1 MNSKNKYL
9 DEYRGIMKRLL
20 SSYNDQLSNND
31 IDTII
36 EYSIKKRFTDFDA
49 YIRNNYIKKNVN
61 LSGGEI
67 LEFLTKK
74 DTIITSYGVLFKRH
88 ENSQNP
94 MISVIQNFAKL
105 RKMHK
110 KEMFKYPKGSELFE
124 RYNLLQL
131 LDKIDMNGIYGLIGL
146 AISFLFDL
154 NVAPS
159 VTSTGRSLISSAIM
173 CFEMFLGNNVKFG
186 SLDDILVFIDNIRR
200 EYKDWKFD
208 DNIILGNS
216 GFVDVYE
223 TFNKLILNAG
233 YKYIPSTQD
242 MDIVLKIL
250 QGCTQ
255 HELNRIYYKNN
266 LYGIMDTFYA
276 RNLMIKIF
284 ENMDFPYMDP
294 AYPPVGIRPYLD
306 ELKDILLE
314 YVFYCYQIHD
324 RMDRNKNMIKKI
336 SLISDT
342 DSSFVSLDAW
352 YNYNIDYLKHF
363 DFKIL
368 HQNVD
373 IAKLVEKLEK
383 NDEEIPEYLKDIRSR
398 QFAVKFY
405 DRDEFGDVINT
416 SVMDCIRFEDP
427 EYDYDFFNQ
436 DKIEMKKLINPIE
449 TIPQENMKFSLV
461 NIMCYILTDVIN
473 RYMIDFTKHS
483 GSYRDDNSCAIVMKN
498 EFFMT
503 RVLLENVKK
512 HYASLQQLQEGNY
525 LGGVP
530 DVKGIDCLVKSV
542 IPKTTRDQLNKILLK
557 DILISENID
566 RVSIMK
572 KMALLEKEIYTNIM
586 NGSKNYYKPA
596 TIKSLDSYDNPL
608 RVAGV
613 KGLLIWNYVKDES
626 LSSIDVK
633 ERNSV
638 HIVKILVNA
647 TTVEKLR
654 SEFPYQYDKFRALLG
669 LIESDDEEVR
679 MLKSKEFQSIALPLD
694 VQVPRWIELIVDY
707 RSIIVDNLSGFPL
720 NAVGISQMDSKR
732 VPYTNIIKM

>member
-1 MNSKNKYL
+1 MNNKYL
-9 DEYRGIMKRLL
+9 DKYKDVMMRLL
-20 SSYNDQLSNND
+20 LSYDSNMTEADAKNIVD
-31 IDTII
+31 
-36 EYSIKKRFTDFDA
+36 YSVKKRFTDFEA
-49 YIRNNYIKKNVN
+49 YLRNNYIKKNID
-61 LSGGEI
+61 LSGAEI
-67 LEFLTKK
+67 LEYITKK
-74 DTIITSYGVLFKRH
+74 ETILTSYGVMFKTH
-88 ENSQNP
+88 ANSQNP

-110 KEMFKYPKGSELFE
+110 KEMFKYPKGSEQFE
-124 RYNLLQL
+124 RFNLLQQ

-146 AISFLFDL
+146 AVSFLFDL

-159 VTSTGRSLISSAIM
+159 VTSMGRSLISSAIM

-186 SLDDILVFIDNIRR
+186 SLDDVLVFIDNVRK
-200 EYKDWKFD
+200 EYKEWKFD
-208 DNIILGNS
+208 DEIVLGRS

-223 TFNKLILNAG
+223 VFNKLILNCG
-233 YKYIPSTQD
+233 YKYVPTTED

-250 QGCTQ
+250 QSCTQ
-255 HELNRIYYKNN
+255 TELNRLYYKNN
-266 LYGIMDTFYA
+266 LYGIMDTAYA
-276 RNLMIKIF
+276 RNLMVQIF

-306 ELKDILLE
+306 ELKSLLLE
-314 YVFYCYQIHD
+314 YVFYCYQIYD

-352 YNYNIDYLKHF
+352 YNYNIKYLEGY

-368 HQNVD
+368 HQSVD
-373 IAKLVEKLEK
+373 VAKLVEKCEK
-383 NDEEIPEYLKDIRSR
+383 SGEEIPEYLQDIQDSR
-398 QFAVKFY
+398 FPISFFE
-405 DRDEFGDVINT
+405 RDDWGDPIN
-416 SVMDCIRFEDP
+416 SGISDCITFEEP

-436 DKIEMKKLINPIE
+436 TKIEINKLINPIE

-473 RYMIDFTKHS
+473 LYMIDFTKES
-483 GSYRDDNSCAIVMKN
+483 GSYRNDVDCAIVMKN

-542 IPKTTRDQLNKILLK
+542 IPKTTRDRLNKILLK
-557 DILISENID
+557 DILLADNID
-566 RVSIMK
+566 RTNIIK
-572 KMALLEKEIYTNIM
+572 QMAILENDIYSNIM

-596 TIKSLDSYDNPL
+596 TIKSLDSYENPL
-608 RVAGV
+608 RVFGV
-613 KGLLIWNYVKDES
+613 KGLLLWNYVKDEH
-626 LSSIDVK
+626 LSAIDVK

-638 HIVKILVNA
+638 DIIKIVVNA
-647 TTVEKLR
+647 VTVEKLKD
-654 SEFPYQYDKFRALLG
+654 EFPYQYERFLELLG
-669 LIESDDEEVR
+669 IKECNNDEVKL
-679 MLKSKEFQSIALPLD
+679 LKSKEFQSIALPLD
-694 VQVPRWIELIVDY
+694 VPVPRWIELIVDY
-707 RSIIVDNLSGFPL
+707 RSIIVDNLGGFPL
-720 NAVGISQMDSKR
+720 NGVGISQLDSKK
-732 VPYTNIIKM
+732 VPYTNIIKL

>member
-1 MNSKNKYL
+1 MNNKYL
-9 DEYRGIMKRLL
+9 DKYKDVMKRLL
-20 SSYNDQLSNND
+20 LSYDSNMTEADAKNIVD
-31 IDTII
+31 
-36 EYSIKKRFTDFDA
+36 YSVKKRFTDFEA
-49 YIRNNYIKKNVN
+49 YLRNNYIKKNID
-61 LSGGEI
+61 LSGAEI
-67 LEFLTKK
+67 LEYITKK
-74 DTIITSYGVLFKRH
+74 ETILTSYGVLFKTH
-88 ENSQNP
+88 ANSQNP

-110 KEMFKYPKGSELFE
+110 KEMFKYPKGSEQFE
-124 RYNLLQL
+124 RFNLLQQ

-146 AISFLFDL
+146 AVSFLFDL

-159 VTSTGRSLISSAIM
+159 VTSMGRSLISSAIM

-186 SLDDILVFIDNIRR
+186 SLDDVLVFIDNIRK
-200 EYKDWKFD
+200 EYKKWKFD
-208 DNIILGNS
+208 DEIVLGRS

-223 TFNKLILNAG
+223 VFNKLILNCG
-233 YKYIPSTQD
+233 YKYVPTTED

-250 QGCTQ
+250 QSCTQ
-255 HELNRIYYKNN
+255 TELNRLYYKNN
-266 LYGIMDTFYA
+266 LYGIMDTAYA
-276 RNLMIKIF
+276 RNLMFQIF

-306 ELKDILLE
+306 ELKALLLE
-314 YVFYCYQIHD
+314 YVFYCYQIYD

-352 YNYNIDYLKHF
+352 YNYNIKYLEGH

-368 HQNVD
+368 HQNIDV
-373 IAKLVEKLEK
+373 AKLVEKCEK
-383 NDEEIPEYLKDIRSR
+383 SEEGVPEYLKDIQSTRFPIS
-398 QFAVKFY
+398 FFE
-405 DRDEFGDVINT
+405 RDEWGDPIN
-416 SVMDCIRFEDP
+416 SGISDCITFEEP

-436 DKIEMKKLINPIE
+436 EKIEINKLINPVE

-473 RYMIDFTKHS
+473 LYMIDFTKES
-483 GSYRDDNSCAIVMKN
+483 GSYRNDVDCAIVMKN

-542 IPKTTRDQLNKILLK
+542 IPKTTRDRLNKILLK
-557 DILISENID
+557 DILLADNID
-566 RVSIMK
+566 RTNIIK
-572 KMALLEKEIYTNIM
+572 QMAILENDIYTNIM

-596 TIKSLDSYDNPL
+596 TIKSLDSYENPL
-608 RVAGV
+608 RVFGV
-613 KGLLIWNYVKDES
+613 KGLLLWNYVKDEH
-626 LSSIDVK
+626 LSAIDVK

-638 HIVKILVNA
+638 DIIKIVVNA
-647 TTVEKLR
+647 VTVEKLKD
-654 SEFPYQYDKFRALLG
+654 EFPYQYKRFLELLG
-669 LIESDDEEVR
+669 IKECNNDEVKL
-679 MLKSKEFQSIALPLD
+679 LKSKEFQSIALPLD
-694 VQVPRWIELIVDY
+694 VPVPRWIELIVDY
-707 RSIIVDNLSGFPL
+707 RSIIVDNLGGFPL
-720 NAVGISQMDSKR
+720 NGVGISQLDSKK
-732 VPYTNIIKM
+732 VPYTNIIKL

>member
-1 MNSKNKYL
+1 MNNKYL
-9 DEYRGIMKRLL
+9 DKYKSVMKRLL
-20 SSYNDQLSNND
+20 LSYDSNMTEADAKNIVD
-31 IDTII
+31 
-36 EYSIKKRFTDFDA
+36 YSVKKRFTDFDA
-49 YIRNNYIKKNVN
+49 YLRNNYIKKNID
-61 LSGGEI
+61 LSGAEI
-67 LEFLTKK
+67 LEYITKK
-74 DTIITSYGVLFKRH
+74 ETILTSYGVLFKTH
-88 ENSQNP
+88 ANSQNP

-110 KEMFKYPKGSELFE
+110 KEMFKYPKGSEQFE
-124 RYNLLQL
+124 RYNLLQQ

-146 AISFLFDL
+146 AVSFLFDL

-159 VTSTGRSLISSAIM
+159 VTSMGRSLISSAIM

-186 SLDDILVFIDNIRR
+186 SLDDVLVFIDNVRK
-200 EYKDWKFD
+200 EYKEWKFD
-208 DNIILGNS
+208 DEVVLGKT

-223 TFNKLILNAG
+223 VFSKLILNCG
-233 YKYIPSTQD
+233 YKYVPTTED

-250 QGCTQ
+250 QSCTQ
-255 HELNRIYYKNN
+255 TELNRLYYKNN
-266 LYGIMDTFYA
+266 LYGIMDTWYA
-276 RNLMIKIF
+276 RNLMFKIF

-306 ELKDILLE
+306 ELKALLLE
-314 YVFYCYQIHD
+314 YVFYCYQIYD

-352 YNYNIDYLKHF
+352 YNYNIKYLEGH

-368 HQNVD
+368 HQSVD
-373 IAKLVEKLEK
+373 VAKLVEKCEK
-383 NDEEIPEYLKDIRSR
+383 SGEEIPEYLQNIQDSR
-398 QFAVKFY
+398 FPISFFE
-405 DRDEFGDVINT
+405 RDDWGDPIN
-416 SVMDCIRFEDP
+416 SSISDCITFEEP

-436 DKIEMKKLINPIE
+436 EKIEINKLINPIE

-473 RYMIDFTKHS
+473 RYMIDFTKES
-483 GSYRDDNSCAIVMKN
+483 GSYRADTECAIVMKN

-542 IPKTTRDQLNKILLK
+542 IPKTTRDRLNKILLK
-557 DILISENID
+557 DILLADNID
-566 RVSIMK
+566 RTNIIK
-572 KMALLEKEIYTNIM
+572 QMAILENDIYSNIM

-596 TIKSLDSYDNPL
+596 TIKSLDSYENPL
-608 RVAGV
+608 RVFGV
-613 KGLLIWNYVKDES
+613 KGLLLWNYVKDEH
-626 LSSIDVK
+626 LAAIDVK

-638 HIVKILVNA
+638 DIVKIAVNA
-647 TTVEKLR
+647 VTVEKLKN
-654 SEFPYQYDKFRALLG
+654 EFPYQYERFLELLG
-669 LIESDDEEVR
+669 IKECNNDEVKL
-679 MLKSKEFQSIALPLD
+679 LKSKEFQSIALPLD
-694 VQVPRWIELIVDY
+694 VPVPRWIELIVDY
-707 RSIIVDNLSGFPL
+707 RSIIVDNLGGFPL
-720 NAVGISQMDSKR
+720 NGVGISQLDSKK
-732 VPYTNIIKM
+732 VPYTNIIKL

>member
-1 MNSKNKYL
+1 
-9 DEYRGIMKRLL
+9 MKRLL
-20 SSYNDQLSNND
+20 LSYDSNMTEADAKNIVD
-31 IDTII
+31 
-36 EYSIKKRFTDFDA
+36 YSVKKRFTDFDA
-49 YIRNNYIKKNVN
+49 YLRNNYIKKNID
-61 LSGGEI
+61 LSGAEI
-67 LEFLTKK
+67 LEYITKK
-74 DTIITSYGVLFKRH
+74 ETILTSYGVLFKTH
-88 ENSQNP
+88 ANSQNP

-110 KEMFKYPKGSELFE
+110 KEMFKYPKGSEQFE
-124 RYNLLQL
+124 RYNLLQQ

-146 AISFLFDL
+146 AVSFLFDL

-159 VTSTGRSLISSAIM
+159 VTSMGRSLISSAIM

-186 SLDDILVFIDNIRR
+186 SLDDVLVFIDNVRK
-200 EYKDWKFD
+200 EYKEWKFD
-208 DNIILGNS
+208 DEVVLGKT

-223 TFNKLILNAG
+223 VFNKLILNCG
-233 YKYIPSTQD
+233 YKYVPTTED

-250 QGCTQ
+250 QSCTQ
-255 HELNRIYYKNN
+255 TELNRLYYKNN
-266 LYGIMDTFYA
+266 LYGIMDTWYA
-276 RNLMIKIF
+276 RNLMFKIF

-306 ELKDILLE
+306 ELKALLLE
-314 YVFYCYQIHD
+314 YVFYCYQIYD

-352 YNYNIDYLKHF
+352 YNYNIKYLEGH

-368 HQNVD
+368 HQSVD
-373 IAKLVEKLEK
+373 VAKLVEKCEK
-383 NDEEIPEYLKDIRSR
+383 SGEEIPEYLQNIQDSR
-398 QFAVKFY
+398 FPISFFE
-405 DRDEFGDVINT
+405 RDDWGDPIN
-416 SVMDCIRFEDP
+416 SGISDCITFEEP

-436 DKIEMKKLINPIE
+436 EKIEINKLINPIE

-473 RYMIDFTKHS
+473 RYMIDFTKES
-483 GSYRDDNSCAIVMKN
+483 GSYRADTECAIVMKN

-542 IPKTTRDQLNKILLK
+542 IPKTTRDRLNKILLK
-557 DILISENID
+557 DILLADNID
-566 RVSIMK
+566 RTNIIK
-572 KMALLEKEIYTNIM
+572 QMAILENDIYSNIM

-596 TIKSLDSYDNPL
+596 TIKSLDSYENPL
-608 RVAGV
+608 RVFGV
-613 KGLLIWNYVKDES
+613 KGLLLWNYVKDEH
-626 LSSIDVK
+626 LAAIDVK

-638 HIVKILVNA
+638 DIIKIAVNA
-647 TTVEKLR
+647 VTVEKLKD
-654 SEFPYQYDKFRALLG
+654 EFPYQYERFLELLG
-669 LIESDDEEVR
+669 IKECNNDEVKL
-679 MLKSKEFQSIALPLD
+679 LKSKEFQSIALPLD
-694 VQVPRWIELIVDY
+694 VPVPRWIELIVDY
-707 RSIIVDNLSGFPL
+707 RSIIVDNLGGFPL
-720 NAVGISQMDSKR
+720 NGVGISQLDSKK
-732 VPYTNIIKM
+732 VPYTNIIKL

>member
-1 MNSKNKYL
+1 MNKKNKYL
-9 DEYRGIMKRLL
+9 DEYKMIMKRLL
-20 SSYNDQLSNND
+20 SSYNENLSNND
-31 IDTII
+31 IESII
-36 EYSIKKRFTDFDA
+36 EYSINKRFTDFDA

-61 LSGGEI
+61 LTGGEI
-67 LEFLTKK
+67 LDFLTKR

-110 KEMFKYPKGSELFE
+110 KEMFKYPKGSEDFE
-124 RYNLLQL
+124 RFNLLQL

-146 AISFLFDL
+146 SISFLFDL

-186 SLDDILVFIDNIRR
+186 SLDDILVFIDNVRS
-200 EYKDWKFD
+200 EYHNWKFD
-208 DNIILGNS
+208 DNVILGHS

-233 YKYIPSTQD
+233 YKYIPTEQD

-255 HELNRIYYKNN
+255 TELNRIYYKNN
-266 LYGIMDTFYA
+266 LYGIMDTWYA
-276 RNLMIKIF
+276 RNLMINIF
-284 ENMDFPYMDP
+284 NNMDFPYMDP
-294 AYPPVGIRPYLD
+294 AYPPVNIRPYLD
-306 ELKDILLE
+306 ELKDLLLE

-352 YNYNIDYLKHF
+352 YNYNIEYLKQY

-368 HQNVD
+368 HQNVE

-383 NDEEIPEYLKDIRSR
+383 NNEDIPEYLKDIQHRK
-398 QFAVKFY
+398 FALKFY
-405 DRDEFGDVINT
+405 DVDEFGDIVNGHI
-416 SVMDCIRFEDP
+416 MDSIRFEDP

-436 DKIEMKKLINPIE
+436 EKIEIKKLINPIE
-449 TIPQENMKFSLV
+449 TLPQENMKFSLV

-473 RYMIDFTKHS
+473 KYMIDFTKHS

-542 IPKTTRDQLNKILLK
+542 IPKTTRDQLNNILLK
-557 DILISENID
+557 DILISDNID
-566 RVSIMK
+566 RVGIMK
-572 KMALLEKEIYTNIM
+572 KMAILEKEIYTNIM

-608 RVAGV
+608 RVFGV
-613 KGLLIWNYVKDES
+613 KGLLLWNYVKDES
-626 LSSIDVK
+626 LPAIDVK

-638 HIVKILVNA
+638 DIIKILVNA
-647 TTVEKLR
+647 TTVEKLKD
-654 SEFPYQYDKFRALLG
+654 EFPYQYNKFRILLG
-669 LIESDDEEVR
+669 MEESNDPDVE
-679 MLKSKEFQSIALPLD
+679 MLKSKVFQSIALPPN
-694 VQVPRWIELIVDY
+694 VSVPRWIELIVDY

-732 VPYTNIIKM
+732 VPYTNIVKI

>member
-1 MNSKNKYL
+1 
-9 DEYRGIMKRLL
+9 MKRLL
-20 SSYNDQLSNND
+20 LSYDSNMTEADAKNIVD
-31 IDTII
+31 
-36 EYSIKKRFTDFDA
+36 YSVKKRFTDFDA
-49 YIRNNYIKKNVN
+49 YLRNNYIKKNID
-61 LSGGEI
+61 LSGAEI
-67 LEFLTKK
+67 LEYITKK
-74 DTIITSYGVLFKRH
+74 ETILTSYGVLFKTH
-88 ENSQNP
+88 ANSQNP

-110 KEMFKYPKGSELFE
+110 KEMFKYPKGSEQFE
-124 RYNLLQL
+124 RYNLLQQ

-146 AISFLFDL
+146 AVSFLFDL

-159 VTSTGRSLISSAIM
+159 VTSMGRSLISSAIM

-186 SLDDILVFIDNIRR
+186 SLDDVLVFIDNVRK
-200 EYKDWKFD
+200 EYKEWKFD
-208 DNIILGNS
+208 DEVVLGKT

-223 TFNKLILNAG
+223 VFNKLILNCG
-233 YKYIPSTQD
+233 YKYVPTTED

-250 QGCTQ
+250 QSCTQ
-255 HELNRIYYKNN
+255 TELNRLYYKNN
-266 LYGIMDTFYA
+266 LYGIMDTWYA
-276 RNLMIKIF
+276 RNLMFKIF

-306 ELKDILLE
+306 ELKALLLE
-314 YVFYCYQIHD
+314 YVFYCYQIYD

-352 YNYNIDYLKHF
+352 YNYNIKYLEGH

-368 HQNVD
+368 HQSVD
-373 IAKLVEKLEK
+373 VAKLVEKCEK
-383 NDEEIPEYLKDIRSR
+383 SGEEIPEYLQNIQDSR
-398 QFAVKFY
+398 FPISFFE
-405 DRDEFGDVINT
+405 RDDWGDPIN
-416 SVMDCIRFEDP
+416 SGISDCITFEEP

-436 DKIEMKKLINPIE
+436 EKIEINKLINPIE

-473 RYMIDFTKHS
+473 RYMIDFTKES
-483 GSYRDDNSCAIVMKN
+483 GSYRADTECAIVMKN

-542 IPKTTRDQLNKILLK
+542 IPKTTRDRLNKILLK
-557 DILISENID
+557 DILLADNID
-566 RVSIMK
+566 RTNIIK
-572 KMALLEKEIYTNIM
+572 QMAILENDIYSNIM

-596 TIKSLDSYDNPL
+596 TIKSLDSYENPL
-608 RVAGV
+608 RVFGV
-613 KGLLIWNYVKDES
+613 KGLLLWNYVKDEH
-626 LSSIDVK
+626 LAAIDVK

-638 HIVKILVNA
+638 DIIKIAVNVV
-647 TTVEKLR
+647 TVEKLKD
-654 SEFPYQYDKFRALLG
+654 EFPYQYERFLELLG
-669 LIESDDEEVR
+669 IKECNNDEVKL
-679 MLKSKEFQSIALPLD
+679 LKSKEFQSIALPLD
-694 VQVPRWIELIVDY
+694 VPVPRWIELIVDY
-707 RSIIVDNLSGFPL
+707 RSIIVDNLGGFPL
-720 NAVGISQMDSKR
+720 NGVGISQLDSKK
-732 VPYTNIIKM
+732 VPYTNIIKL

>member
-1 MNSKNKYL
+1 MNNKYL
-9 DEYRGIMKRLL
+9 DKYKSVMKRLL
-20 SSYNDQLSNND
+20 LSYDGNMTEADAKNIVD
-31 IDTII
+31 
-36 EYSIKKRFTDFDA
+36 YSVKKRFTDFDA
-49 YIRNNYIKKNVN
+49 YLRNNYIKKNID
-61 LSGGEI
+61 LSGAEI
-67 LEFLTKK
+67 LEYITKK
-74 DTIITSYGVLFKRH
+74 ETILTSYGVLFKTH
-88 ENSQNP
+88 ANSQNP

-110 KEMFKYPKGSELFE
+110 KEMFKYPKGSEQFE
-124 RYNLLQL
+124 RYNLLQQ

-146 AISFLFDL
+146 AVSFLFDL

-159 VTSTGRSLISSAIM
+159 VTSMGRSLISSAIM

-186 SLDDILVFIDNIRR
+186 SLDDVLVFIDNIRK
-200 EYKDWKFD
+200 EYKEWKFD
-208 DNIILGNS
+208 DEVVLGKT

-223 TFNKLILNAG
+223 VFNKLILNCG
-233 YKYIPSTQD
+233 YKYVPTTED

-250 QGCTQ
+250 QSCTQ
-255 HELNRIYYKNN
+255 TELNRLYYKNN
-266 LYGIMDTFYA
+266 LYGIMDTWYA
-276 RNLMIKIF
+276 RNLMFKIF

-306 ELKDILLE
+306 ELKALLLE
-314 YVFYCYQIHD
+314 YVFYCYQIYD

-352 YNYNIDYLKHF
+352 YNYNIEYLAGY

-368 HQNVD
+368 HQSVD
-373 IAKLVEKLEK
+373 VAKLVEKCEK
-383 NDEEIPEYLKDIRSR
+383 SGEEIPEYLQNIQDSR
-398 QFAVKFY
+398 FPISFFE
-405 DRDEFGDVINT
+405 RDDWGDPIN
-416 SVMDCIRFEDP
+416 SGISDCITFEEP

-436 DKIEMKKLINPIE
+436 EKIEINKLINPIE

-473 RYMIDFTKHS
+473 RYMIDFTKES
-483 GSYRDDNSCAIVMKN
+483 GSYRADTECAIVMKN

-542 IPKTTRDQLNKILLK
+542 IPKTTRDRLNKILLK
-557 DILISENID
+557 DILLADNID
-566 RVSIMK
+566 RTNIIK
-572 KMALLEKEIYTNIM
+572 QMAILENDIYSNIM

-596 TIKSLDSYDNPL
+596 TIKSLDSYENPL
-608 RVAGV
+608 RVFGV
-613 KGLLIWNYVKDES
+613 KGLLLWNYVKDEH
-626 LSSIDVK
+626 LAAIDVK

-638 HIVKILVNA
+638 DIIKIAVNA
-647 TTVEKLR
+647 VTVEKLKD
-654 SEFPYQYDKFRALLG
+654 EFPYQYERFLELLG
-669 LIESDDEEVR
+669 IKECNNDEVKL
-679 MLKSKEFQSIALPLD
+679 LKSKEFQSIALPLD
-694 VQVPRWIELIVDY
+694 VPVPRWIELIVDY
-707 RSIIVDNLSGFPL
+707 RSIIVDNLGGFPL
-720 NAVGISQMDSKR
+720 NGVGISQLDSKK
-732 VPYTNIIKM
+732 VPYTNIIKL

>member
-1 MNSKNKYL
+1 MNNKYL
-9 DEYRGIMKRLL
+9 DKYKSVMKRLL
-20 SSYNDQLSNND
+20 LSYDSNMTEADAKNIVD
-31 IDTII
+31 
-36 EYSIKKRFTDFDA
+36 YSVKKRFTDFDA
-49 YIRNNYIKKNVN
+49 YLRNNYIKKNID
-61 LSGGEI
+61 LSGAEI
-67 LEFLTKK
+67 LEYITKK
-74 DTIITSYGVLFKRH
+74 ETILTSYGVLFKTH
-88 ENSQNP
+88 ANSQNP

-110 KEMFKYPKGSELFE
+110 KEMFKYPKGSEQFE
-124 RYNLLQL
+124 RYNLLQQ

-146 AISFLFDL
+146 AVSFLFDL

-159 VTSTGRSLISSAIM
+159 VTSMGRSLISSAIM

-186 SLDDILVFIDNIRR
+186 SLDDVLVFIDNVRK
-200 EYKDWKFD
+200 EYKEWKFD
-208 DNIILGNS
+208 DEVVLGET

-223 TFNKLILNAG
+223 VFNKLILNCG
-233 YKYIPSTQD
+233 YKYVPTTED

-250 QGCTQ
+250 QSCTQ
-255 HELNRIYYKNN
+255 TELNRLYYKNN
-266 LYGIMDTFYA
+266 LYGIMDTWYA
-276 RNLMIKIF
+276 RNLMFKIF

-306 ELKDILLE
+306 ELKALLLE
-314 YVFYCYQIHD
+314 YVFYCYQIYD

-352 YNYNIDYLKHF
+352 YNYNIKYLEGH

-368 HQNVD
+368 HQSVD
-373 IAKLVEKLEK
+373 VAKLVEKCEK
-383 NDEEIPEYLKDIRSR
+383 SGEEIPEYLQNIQDSR
-398 QFAVKFY
+398 FPISFFE
-405 DRDEFGDVINT
+405 RDDWGDPIN
-416 SVMDCIRFEDP
+416 SGISDCITFEEP

-436 DKIEMKKLINPIE
+436 EKIEINKLINPIE

-473 RYMIDFTKHS
+473 RYMIDFTKES
-483 GSYRDDNSCAIVMKN
+483 GSYRADTECAIVMKN

-542 IPKTTRDQLNKILLK
+542 IPKTTRDRLNKILLK
-557 DILISENID
+557 DILLADNID
-566 RVSIMK
+566 RTNIIK
-572 KMALLEKEIYTNIM
+572 QMAILENDIYSNIM

-596 TIKSLDSYDNPL
+596 TIKSLDSYENPL
-608 RVAGV
+608 RVFGV
-613 KGLLIWNYVKDES
+613 KGLLLWNYVKDEH
-626 LSSIDVK
+626 LAAIDVK

-638 HIVKILVNA
+638 DIIKIAVNA
-647 TTVEKLR
+647 VTVEKLKD
-654 SEFPYQYDKFRALLG
+654 EFPYQYERFLELLG
-669 LIESDDEEVR
+669 IKECNNDEVKL
-679 MLKSKEFQSIALPLD
+679 LKSKEFQSIALPLD
-694 VQVPRWIELIVDY
+694 VPVPRWIELIVDY
-707 RSIIVDNLSGFPL
+707 RSIIVDNLGGFPL
-720 NAVGISQMDSKR
+720 NGVGISQLDSKK
-732 VPYTNIIKM
+732 VPYTNIIKL

>member
-1 MNSKNKYL
+1 
-9 DEYRGIMKRLL
+9 MKRLL
-20 SSYNDQLSNND
+20 LSYDSNMTEADAKNIVD
-31 IDTII
+31 
-36 EYSIKKRFTDFDA
+36 YSVKKRFTDFEA
-49 YIRNNYIKKNVN
+49 YLRNNYIKKNID
-61 LSGGEI
+61 LSGAEI
-67 LEFLTKK
+67 LEYITKK
-74 DTIITSYGVLFKRH
+74 ETILTSYGVMFKTH
-88 ENSQNP
+88 ANSQNP

-110 KEMFKYPKGSELFE
+110 KEMFKYPKGSEQFE
-124 RYNLLQL
+124 RFNLLQQ

-146 AISFLFDL
+146 AVSFLFDL

-159 VTSTGRSLISSAIM
+159 VTSMGRSLISSAIM

-186 SLDDILVFIDNIRR
+186 SLDDVLVFIDNVRK
-200 EYKDWKFD
+200 EYKEWKFD
-208 DNIILGNS
+208 DEVVLGKT

-223 TFNKLILNAG
+223 VFNKLILNCG
-233 YKYIPSTQD
+233 YKYVPTTED

-250 QGCTQ
+250 QSCTQ
-255 HELNRIYYKNN
+255 TELNRLYYKNN
-266 LYGIMDTFYA
+266 LYGIMDTWYA
-276 RNLMIKIF
+276 RNLMFKIF

-306 ELKDILLE
+306 ELKALLLE
-314 YVFYCYQIHD
+314 YVFYCYQIYD

-352 YNYNIDYLKHF
+352 YNYNIKYLEGH

-368 HQNVD
+368 HQSVD
-373 IAKLVEKLEK
+373 VAKLVEKCEK
-383 NDEEIPEYLKDIRSR
+383 SGEEIPEYLQNIQDSR
-398 QFAVKFY
+398 FPISFFE
-405 DRDEFGDVINT
+405 RDDWGDPIN
-416 SVMDCIRFEDP
+416 SCISDCITFEEP

-436 DKIEMKKLINPIE
+436 EKIEINKLINPIE

-473 RYMIDFTKHS
+473 RYMIDFTKES
-483 GSYRDDNSCAIVMKN
+483 GSYRADTECAIVMKN

-542 IPKTTRDQLNKILLK
+542 IPKTTRDRLNKILLK
-557 DILISENID
+557 DILLADNID
-566 RVSIMK
+566 RTNIIK
-572 KMALLEKEIYTNIM
+572 QMAILENDIYSNIM

-596 TIKSLDSYDNPL
+596 TIKSLDSYENPL
-608 RVAGV
+608 RVFGV
-613 KGLLIWNYVKDES
+613 KGLLLWNYVKDEH
-626 LSSIDVK
+626 LAAIDVK

-638 HIVKILVNA
+638 DIVKIAVNA
-647 TTVEKLR
+647 VTVEKLKD
-654 SEFPYQYDKFRALLG
+654 EFPYQYERFLELLG
-669 LIESDDEEVR
+669 IKECNNDEVKL
-679 MLKSKEFQSIALPLD
+679 LKSKEFQSIALPLD
-694 VQVPRWIELIVDY
+694 VPVPRWIELIVDY
-707 RSIIVDNLSGFPL
+707 RSIIVDNLGGFPL
-720 NAVGISQMDSKR
+720 NGVGISQLDSKK
-732 VPYTNIIKM
+732 VPYTNIIKL

>member
-1 MNSKNKYL
+1 
-9 DEYRGIMKRLL
+9 MKRLL
-20 SSYNDQLSNND
+20 LSYDSNMTEADAKNIVD
-31 IDTII
+31 
-36 EYSIKKRFTDFDA
+36 YSVKKRFTDFDA
-49 YIRNNYIKKNVN
+49 YLRNNYIKKNID
-61 LSGGEI
+61 LSGAEI
-67 LEFLTKK
+67 LEYITKK
-74 DTIITSYGVLFKRH
+74 ETILTSYGVLFKTH
-88 ENSQNP
+88 ANSQNP

-110 KEMFKYPKGSELFE
+110 KEMFKYPKGSEQFE
-124 RYNLLQL
+124 RYNLLQQ

-146 AISFLFDL
+146 AVSFLFDL

-159 VTSTGRSLISSAIM
+159 VTSMGRSLISSAIM

-186 SLDDILVFIDNIRR
+186 SLDDVLVFIDNVRK
-200 EYKDWKFD
+200 EYKEWKFD
-208 DNIILGNS
+208 DEVVLGKT

-223 TFNKLILNAG
+223 VFNKLILNCG
-233 YKYIPSTQD
+233 YKYVPTTED

-250 QGCTQ
+250 QSCTQ
-255 HELNRIYYKNN
+255 TELNRLYYKNN
-266 LYGIMDTFYA
+266 LYGIMDTWYA
-276 RNLMIKIF
+276 RNLMFKIF

-306 ELKDILLE
+306 ELKALLLE
-314 YVFYCYQIHD
+314 YVFYCYQIYD

-352 YNYNIDYLKHF
+352 YNYNIKYLEGH

-368 HQNVD
+368 HQSVD
-373 IAKLVEKLEK
+373 VAKLVEKCEK
-383 NDEEIPEYLKDIRSR
+383 SGEEIPEYLQNIQDSR
-398 QFAVKFY
+398 FPISFFE
-405 DRDEFGDVINT
+405 RDDWGDPIN
-416 SVMDCIRFEDP
+416 SSISDCITFEEP

-436 DKIEMKKLINPIE
+436 EKIEINKLINPIE

-473 RYMIDFTKHS
+473 RYMIDFTKES
-483 GSYRDDNSCAIVMKN
+483 GSYRADTECAIVMKN

-542 IPKTTRDQLNKILLK
+542 IPKTTRDRLNKILLK
-557 DILISENID
+557 DILLADNID
-566 RVSIMK
+566 RTNIIK
-572 KMALLEKEIYTNIM
+572 QMAILENDIYSNIM

-596 TIKSLDSYDNPL
+596 TIKSLDSYENPL
-608 RVAGV
+608 RVFGV
-613 KGLLIWNYVKDES
+613 KGLLLWNYVKDEH
-626 LSSIDVK
+626 LAAIDVK

-638 HIVKILVNA
+638 DIIKIAVNA
-647 TTVEKLR
+647 VTVEKLKD
-654 SEFPYQYDKFRALLG
+654 EFPYQYERFLELLG
-669 LIESDDEEVR
+669 IKECNNDEVKL
-679 MLKSKEFQSIALPLD
+679 LKSKEFQSIALPLD
-694 VQVPRWIELIVDY
+694 VPVPRWIELIVDY
-707 RSIIVDNLSGFPL
+707 RSIIVDNLGGFPL
-720 NAVGISQMDSKR
+720 NGVGISQLDSKK
-732 VPYTNIIKM
+732 VPYTNIIKL

>member
-1 MNSKNKYL
+1 
-9 DEYRGIMKRLL
+9 MKRLL
-20 SSYNDQLSNND
+20 LSYDSNMTEADAKNIVD
-31 IDTII
+31 
-36 EYSIKKRFTDFDA
+36 YSVKKRFTDFDA
-49 YIRNNYIKKNVN
+49 YLRNNYIKKNID
-61 LSGGEI
+61 LSGAEI
-67 LEFLTKK
+67 LEYITKK
-74 DTIITSYGVLFKRH
+74 ETILTSYGVLFKTH
-88 ENSQNP
+88 ANSQNP

-110 KEMFKYPKGSELFE
+110 KEMFKYPKGSEQFE
-124 RYNLLQL
+124 RYNLLQQ

-146 AISFLFDL
+146 AVSFLFDL

-159 VTSTGRSLISSAIM
+159 VTSMGRSLISSAIM

-186 SLDDILVFIDNIRR
+186 SLDDVLVFIDNVRK
-200 EYKDWKFD
+200 EYKEWKFD
-208 DNIILGNS
+208 DEVVLGKN

-223 TFNKLILNAG
+223 VFNKIILNCG
-233 YKYIPSTQD
+233 YKYVPTTED

-250 QGCTQ
+250 QSCTQ
-255 HELNRIYYKNN
+255 TELNRLYYKNN
-266 LYGIMDTFYA
+266 LYGIMDTWYA
-276 RNLMIKIF
+276 RNLMFKIF

-306 ELKDILLE
+306 ELKALLLE
-314 YVFYCYQIHD
+314 YVFYCYQIYD

-352 YNYNIDYLKHF
+352 YNYNIKYLEGH

-368 HQNVD
+368 HQSVD
-373 IAKLVEKLEK
+373 VAKLVEKCEK
-383 NDEEIPEYLKDIRSR
+383 SGEEIPEYLQNIQDSR
-398 QFAVKFY
+398 FPISFFE
-405 DRDEFGDVINT
+405 RDDWGDPIN
-416 SVMDCIRFEDP
+416 SGISDCITFEEP

-436 DKIEMKKLINPIE
+436 EKIEINKLINPIE

-473 RYMIDFTKHS
+473 RYMIDFTKES
-483 GSYRDDNSCAIVMKN
+483 GSYRADTECAIVMKN

-542 IPKTTRDQLNKILLK
+542 IPKTTRDRLNKILLK
-557 DILISENID
+557 DILLADNID
-566 RVSIMK
+566 RTNIIK
-572 KMALLEKEIYTNIM
+572 QMAILENDIYSNIM

-596 TIKSLDSYDNPL
+596 TIKSLDSYENPL
-608 RVAGV
+608 RVFGV
-613 KGLLIWNYVKDES
+613 KGLLLWNYVKDEH
-626 LSSIDVK
+626 LAAIDVK

-638 HIVKILVNA
+638 DIIKIAVNA
-647 TTVEKLR
+647 VTVEKLKD
-654 SEFPYQYDKFRALLG
+654 EFPYQYERFLELLG
-669 LIESDDEEVR
+669 IKECNNDEVKL
-679 MLKSKEFQSIALPLD
+679 LKSKEFQSIALPLD
-694 VQVPRWIELIVDY
+694 VPVPRWIELIVDY
-707 RSIIVDNLSGFPL
+707 RSIIVDNLGGFPL
-720 NAVGISQMDSKR
+720 NGVGISQLDSKK
-732 VPYTNIIKM
+732 VPYTNIIKL

>member
-1 MNSKNKYL
+1 
-9 DEYRGIMKRLL
+9 MKRLL
-20 SSYNDQLSNND
+20 LSYDSNMTEADAKNIVD
-31 IDTII
+31 
-36 EYSIKKRFTDFDA
+36 YSVKKRFTDFDA
-49 YIRNNYIKKNVN
+49 YLRNNYIKKNID
-61 LSGGEI
+61 LSGAEI
-67 LEFLTKK
+67 LEYITKK
-74 DTIITSYGVLFKRH
+74 ETILTSYGVLFKTH
-88 ENSQNP
+88 ANSQNP

-110 KEMFKYPKGSELFE
+110 KEMFKYPKGSEQFE
-124 RYNLLQL
+124 RYNLLQQ

-146 AISFLFDL
+146 AVSFLFDL

-159 VTSTGRSLISSAIM
+159 VTSMGRSLISSAIM

-186 SLDDILVFIDNIRR
+186 SLDDVLVFIDNVRK
-200 EYKDWKFD
+200 EYKEWKFD
-208 DNIILGNS
+208 DEVVLGKN

-223 TFNKLILNAG
+223 VFNKLILNCG
-233 YKYIPSTQD
+233 YKYVPTTED

-250 QGCTQ
+250 QSCTQ
-255 HELNRIYYKNN
+255 TELNRLYYKNN
-266 LYGIMDTFYA
+266 LYGIMDTWYA
-276 RNLMIKIF
+276 RNLMFKIF

-306 ELKDILLE
+306 ELKALLLE
-314 YVFYCYQIHD
+314 YVFYCYQIYD

-352 YNYNIDYLKHF
+352 YNYNIKYLEGH

-368 HQNVD
+368 HQSVD
-373 IAKLVEKLEK
+373 VAKLVEKCEK
-383 NDEEIPEYLKDIRSR
+383 SGEEIPEYLQDIQDSR
-398 QFAVKFY
+398 FPISFFE
-405 DRDEFGDVINT
+405 RDDWGDPIN
-416 SVMDCIRFEDP
+416 SGISDCITFEEP

-436 DKIEMKKLINPIE
+436 EKIEINKLINPIE

-473 RYMIDFTKHS
+473 RYMIDFTKES
-483 GSYRDDNSCAIVMKN
+483 GSYRADTECAIVMKN

-542 IPKTTRDQLNKILLK
+542 IPKTTRDRLNKILLK
-557 DILISENID
+557 DILLADNID
-566 RVSIMK
+566 RTNIIK
-572 KMALLEKEIYTNIM
+572 QMAILENDIYSNIM

-596 TIKSLDSYDNPL
+596 TIKSLDSYENPL
-608 RVAGV
+608 RVFGV
-613 KGLLIWNYVKDES
+613 KGLLLWNYVKDEH
-626 LSSIDVK
+626 LAAIDVK

-638 HIVKILVNA
+638 DIVKIAVNA
-647 TTVEKLR
+647 VTVEKLKN
-654 SEFPYQYDKFRALLG
+654 EFPYQYERFLELLG
-669 LIESDDEEVR
+669 IKECNNDEVKL
-679 MLKSKEFQSIALPLD
+679 LKSKEFQSIALPLD
-694 VQVPRWIELIVDY
+694 VPVPRWIELIVDY
-707 RSIIVDNLSGFPL
+707 RSIIVDNLGGFPL
-720 NAVGISQMDSKR
+720 NGVGISQLDSKK
-732 VPYTNIIKM
+732 VPYTNIIKL

>member
-1 MNSKNKYL
+1 MNNKYL
-9 DEYRGIMKRLL
+9 DKYKSVMKRLL
-20 SSYNDQLSNND
+20 LSYDSNMTEADAKNIVD
-31 IDTII
+31 
-36 EYSIKKRFTDFDA
+36 YSVKKRFTDFDA
-49 YIRNNYIKKNVN
+49 YLRNNYIKKNID
-61 LSGGEI
+61 LSGAEI
-67 LEFLTKK
+67 LEYITKK
-74 DTIITSYGVLFKRH
+74 ETILTSYGVLFKTH
-88 ENSQNP
+88 ANSQNP

-110 KEMFKYPKGSELFE
+110 KEMFKYPKGSEQFE
-124 RYNLLQL
+124 RYNLLQQ

-146 AISFLFDL
+146 AVSFLFDL

-159 VTSTGRSLISSAIM
+159 VTSMGRSLISSAIM

-186 SLDDILVFIDNIRR
+186 SLDDVLVFIDNVRK
-200 EYKDWKFD
+200 EYKEWKFD
-208 DNIILGNS
+208 DEVVLGKT

-223 TFNKLILNAG
+223 VFNKLILNCG
-233 YKYIPSTQD
+233 YKYVPTTED

-250 QGCTQ
+250 QSCTQ
-255 HELNRIYYKNN
+255 TELNRLYYKNN
-266 LYGIMDTFYA
+266 LYGIMDTWYA
-276 RNLMIKIF
+276 RNLMFKIF

-306 ELKDILLE
+306 ELKALLLE
-314 YVFYCYQIHD
+314 YVFYCYQIYD

-352 YNYNIDYLKHF
+352 YNYNIKYLEGH

-368 HQNVD
+368 HQSVD
-373 IAKLVEKLEK
+373 VAKLVEKCEK
-383 NDEEIPEYLKDIRSR
+383 SGEEIPEYLQNIQDSR
-398 QFAVKFY
+398 FPISFFE
-405 DRDEFGDVINT
+405 RDDWGDPIN
-416 SVMDCIRFEDP
+416 SGISDCITFEEP

-436 DKIEMKKLINPIE
+436 EKIEINKLINPIE

-473 RYMIDFTKHS
+473 RYMIDFTKES
-483 GSYRDDNSCAIVMKN
+483 GSYRADTECAIVMKN

-542 IPKTTRDQLNKILLK
+542 IPKTTRDRLNKILLK
-557 DILISENID
+557 DILLADNID
-566 RVSIMK
+566 RTNIIK
-572 KMALLEKEIYTNIM
+572 QMAILENEIYSNIM

-596 TIKSLDSYDNPL
+596 TIKSLDSYENPL
-608 RVAGV
+608 RVFGV
-613 KGLLIWNYVKDES
+613 KGLLLWNYVKDEH
-626 LSSIDVK
+626 LAAIDVK

-638 HIVKILVNA
+638 DIIKIAVNA
-647 TTVEKLR
+647 VTVEKLKD
-654 SEFPYQYDKFRALLG
+654 EFPYQYERFLELLG
-669 LIESDDEEVR
+669 IKECNNDEVKL
-679 MLKSKEFQSIALPLD
+679 LKSKEFQSIALPLD
-694 VQVPRWIELIVDY
+694 VPVPRWIELIVDY
-707 RSIIVDNLSGFPL
+707 RSIIVDNLGGFPL
-720 NAVGISQMDSKR
+720 NGVGISQLDSKK
-732 VPYTNIIKM
+732 VPYTNIIKL

>member
-1 MNSKNKYL
+1 MNNKYL
-9 DEYRGIMKRLL
+9 DKYKDVMKRLL
-20 SSYNDQLSNND
+20 LSYDSNMTEADAKNIVD
-31 IDTII
+31 
-36 EYSIKKRFTDFDA
+36 YSVKKRFTDFEA
-49 YIRNNYIKKNVN
+49 YLRNNYIKKNID
-61 LSGGEI
+61 LSGAEI
-67 LEFLTKK
+67 LEYITKK
-74 DTIITSYGVLFKRH
+74 ETILTSYGVMFKTH
-88 ENSQNP
+88 ANSQNP

-110 KEMFKYPKGSELFE
+110 KEMFKYPKGSEQFE
-124 RYNLLQL
+124 RFNLLQQ

-146 AISFLFDL
+146 AVSFLFDL

-159 VTSTGRSLISSAIM
+159 VTSMGRSLISSAIM

-186 SLDDILVFIDNIRR
+186 SLDDVLVFIDNVRK
-200 EYKDWKFD
+200 EYKKWKFD
-208 DNIILGNS
+208 DDIVLGKS

-223 TFNKLILNAG
+223 VFNKLILNCG
-233 YKYIPSTQD
+233 YKYVPTTED

-250 QGCTQ
+250 QSCTQ
-255 HELNRIYYKNN
+255 TELNRLYYKNN
-266 LYGIMDTFYA
+266 LYGIMDTGYA
-276 RNLMIKIF
+276 RNLMVQIF

-306 ELKDILLE
+306 ELKAVLLE
-314 YVFYCYQIHD
+314 YVFYCYQIYD

-352 YNYNIDYLKHF
+352 YNYNIKYLEGH

-368 HQNVD
+368 HQNIDV
-373 IAKLVEKLEK
+373 AKLVEKCEK
-383 NDEEIPEYLKDIRSR
+383 SEEGVPEYLKDIQSTRFPIS
-398 QFAVKFY
+398 FFE
-405 DRDEFGDVINT
+405 RDEWGDPIN
-416 SVMDCIRFEDP
+416 SGISDCITFEEP

-436 DKIEMKKLINPIE
+436 EKIEINKLINPVE

-473 RYMIDFTKHS
+473 LYMIDFTKES
-483 GSYRDDNSCAIVMKN
+483 GSYRNDVDCAIVMKN

-542 IPKTTRDQLNKILLK
+542 IPKTTRDRLNKILLK
-557 DILISENID
+557 DILLADNID
-566 RVSIMK
+566 RTNIIK
-572 KMALLEKEIYTNIM
+572 QMAILENDIYTNIM

-596 TIKSLDSYDNPL
+596 TIKSLDSYENPL
-608 RVAGV
+608 RVFGV
-613 KGLLIWNYVKDES
+613 KGLLLWNYVKDEH
-626 LSSIDVK
+626 LSAIDVK

-638 HIVKILVNA
+638 DIIKIVVNA
-647 TTVEKLR
+647 VTVEKLKD
-654 SEFPYQYDKFRALLG
+654 EFPYQYERFLELLG
-669 LIESDDEEVR
+669 IKECNNDEVKL
-679 MLKSKEFQSIALPLD
+679 LKSKEFQSIALPLD
-694 VQVPRWIELIVDY
+694 VPVPRWIELIVDY
-707 RSIIVDNLSGFPL
+707 RSIIVDNLGGFPL
-720 NAVGISQMDSKR
+720 NGVGISQLDSKK
-732 VPYTNIIKM
+732 VPYTNIIKL

>member
-1 MNSKNKYL
+1 MNNKYL
-9 DEYRGIMKRLL
+9 DKYKDVMMRLL
-20 SSYNDQLSNND
+20 LSYDSNMTEADAKNIVD
-31 IDTII
+31 
-36 EYSIKKRFTDFDA
+36 YSVKKRFTDFEA
-49 YIRNNYIKKNVN
+49 YLRNNYIKKNID
-61 LSGGEI
+61 LSGAEI
-67 LEFLTKK
+67 LEYITKK
-74 DTIITSYGVLFKRH
+74 ETILTSYGVMFKTH
-88 ENSQNP
+88 ANSQNP

-110 KEMFKYPKGSELFE
+110 KEMFKYPKGSEQFE
-124 RYNLLQL
+124 RFNLLQQ

-146 AISFLFDL
+146 AVSFLFDL

-159 VTSTGRSLISSAIM
+159 VTSMGRSLISSAIM

-186 SLDDILVFIDNIRR
+186 SLDDVLVFIDNVRK
-200 EYKDWKFD
+200 EYKEWKFD
-208 DNIILGNS
+208 DENVLGKS

-223 TFNKLILNAG
+223 TFNKLILNCG
-233 YKYIPSTQD
+233 YKYVPTTED

-250 QGCTQ
+250 QSCTQ
-255 HELNRIYYKNN
+255 TELNRLYYKNN
-266 LYGIMDTFYA
+266 LYGIMDTAYA
-276 RNLMIKIF
+276 RNLMVQIF

-306 ELKDILLE
+306 ELKALLLE
-314 YVFYCYQIHD
+314 YVFYCYQIYD

-352 YNYNIDYLKHF
+352 YNYNIEYLSGY

-368 HQNVD
+368 HQSIDV
-373 IAKLVEKLEK
+373 AKLVEKCEK
-383 NDEEIPEYLKDIRSR
+383 GEEGVPEYLKDIQSTRFPIS
-398 QFAVKFY
+398 FFE
-405 DRDEFGDVINT
+405 RDEWGDPIN
-416 SVMDCIRFEDP
+416 SGISDCITFEEP

-436 DKIEMKKLINPIE
+436 EKIELNKLINPVE

-473 RYMIDFTKHS
+473 LYMIDFTKES
-483 GSYRDDNSCAIVMKN
+483 GSYRNDVDCAIVMKN

-542 IPKTTRDQLNKILLK
+542 IPKTTRDRLNKILLK
-557 DILISENID
+557 DILLADNID
-566 RVSIMK
+566 RTNIIK
-572 KMALLEKEIYTNIM
+572 QMAILENDIYTNIM

-596 TIKSLDSYDNPL
+596 TIKSLDSYENPL
-608 RVAGV
+608 RVFGV
-613 KGLLIWNYVKDES
+613 KGLLLWNYVKDEH
-626 LSSIDVK
+626 LSAIDVK

-638 HIVKILVNA
+638 DIIKIVVNA
-647 TTVEKLR
+647 VTVEKLKD
-654 SEFPYQYDKFRALLG
+654 EFPYQYERFLELLG
-669 LIESDDEEVR
+669 IKECNNDEVKL
-679 MLKSKEFQSIALPLD
+679 LKSKEFQSIALPLD
-694 VQVPRWIELIVDY
+694 VPVPRWIELIVDY
-707 RSIIVDNLSGFPL
+707 RSIIVDNLGGFPL
-720 NAVGISQMDSKR
+720 NGVGISQLDSKK
-732 VPYTNIIKM
+732 VPYTNIIKL

>member
-1 MNSKNKYL
+1 
-9 DEYRGIMKRLL
+9 MKRLL
-20 SSYNDQLSNND
+20 LSYDSNMTEADAKNIVD
-31 IDTII
+31 
-36 EYSIKKRFTDFDA
+36 YSVKKRFTDFDA
-49 YIRNNYIKKNVN
+49 YLRNNYIKKNID
-61 LSGGEI
+61 LSGAEI
-67 LEFLTKK
+67 LEYITKK
-74 DTIITSYGVLFKRH
+74 ETILTSYGVLFKTH
-88 ENSQNP
+88 ANSQNP

-110 KEMFKYPKGSELFE
+110 KEMFKYPKGSEQFE
-124 RYNLLQL
+124 RYNLLQQ

-146 AISFLFDL
+146 AVSFLFDL

-159 VTSTGRSLISSAIM
+159 VTSMGRSLISSAIM

-186 SLDDILVFIDNIRR
+186 SLDDVLVFIDNVRK
-200 EYKDWKFD
+200 EYKEWKFD
-208 DNIILGNS
+208 DEVVLGKT

-223 TFNKLILNAG
+223 VFNKLILNCG
-233 YKYIPSTQD
+233 YKYVPTTED

-250 QGCTQ
+250 QSCTQ
-255 HELNRIYYKNN
+255 TELNRLYYKNN
-266 LYGIMDTFYA
+266 LYGIMDTWYA
-276 RNLMIKIF
+276 RNLMFKIF

-306 ELKDILLE
+306 ELKALLLE
-314 YVFYCYQIHD
+314 YVFYCYQIYD

-352 YNYNIDYLKHF
+352 YNYNIKYLEGH

-368 HQNVD
+368 HQSVD
-373 IAKLVEKLEK
+373 VAKLVEKCEK
-383 NDEEIPEYLKDIRSR
+383 SGEEIPEYLQNIQDSR
-398 QFAVKFY
+398 FPISFFE
-405 DRDEFGDVINT
+405 RDDWGDPIN
-416 SVMDCIRFEDP
+416 SSISDCITFEEP

-436 DKIEMKKLINPIE
+436 EKIEINKLINPIE

-473 RYMIDFTKHS
+473 RYMIDFTKES
-483 GSYRDDNSCAIVMKN
+483 GSYRADTECAIVMKN

-542 IPKTTRDQLNKILLK
+542 IPKTTRDRLNKILLK
-557 DILISENID
+557 DILLANNID
-566 RVSIMK
+566 RTNIIK
-572 KMALLEKEIYTNIM
+572 QMAILENDIYSDIM

-596 TIKSLDSYDNPL
+596 TIKSLDSYENPL
-608 RVAGV
+608 RVFGV
-613 KGLLIWNYVKDES
+613 KGLLLWNYVKDEH
-626 LSSIDVK
+626 LVAIDVK

-638 HIVKILVNA
+638 DIIKIAVNA
-647 TTVEKLR
+647 VTVEKLKD
-654 SEFPYQYDKFRALLG
+654 EFPYQYERFLELLG
-669 LIESDDEEVR
+669 IKECNNDEVKL
-679 MLKSKEFQSIALPLD
+679 LKSKEFQSIALPLD
-694 VQVPRWIELIVDY
+694 VPVPRWIELIVDY
-707 RSIIVDNLSGFPL
+707 RSIIVDNLGGFPL
-720 NAVGISQMDSKR
+720 NGVGISQLDSKK
-732 VPYTNIIKM
+732 VPYTNIIKL

>member
-1 MNSKNKYL
+1 MNNKYL
-9 DEYRGIMKRLL
+9 DKYKSVMKRLL
-20 SSYNDQLSNND
+20 LSYDSNMTEADAKNIVD
-31 IDTII
+31 
-36 EYSIKKRFTDFDA
+36 YSVKKRFTDFDA
-49 YIRNNYIKKNVN
+49 YLRNNYIKKNID
-61 LSGGEI
+61 LSGAEI
-67 LEFLTKK
+67 LEYITKK
-74 DTIITSYGVLFKRH
+74 ETILTSYGVLFKTH
-88 ENSQNP
+88 ANSQNP

-110 KEMFKYPKGSELFE
+110 KEMFKYPKGSEQFE
-124 RYNLLQL
+124 RYNLLQQ

-146 AISFLFDL
+146 AVSFLFDL

-159 VTSTGRSLISSAIM
+159 VTSMGRSLISSAIM

-186 SLDDILVFIDNIRR
+186 SLDDVLVFIDNVRK
-200 EYKDWKFD
+200 EYKEWKFD
-208 DNIILGNS
+208 DKVVLGKT

-223 TFNKLILNAG
+223 VFNKLILNCG
-233 YKYIPSTQD
+233 YKYVPTTED

-250 QGCTQ
+250 QSCTQ
-255 HELNRIYYKNN
+255 TELNRLYYKNN
-266 LYGIMDTFYA
+266 LYGIMDTWYA
-276 RNLMIKIF
+276 RNLMFKIF

-306 ELKDILLE
+306 ELKALLLE
-314 YVFYCYQIHD
+314 YVFYCYQIYD

-352 YNYNIDYLKHF
+352 YNYNIKYLEGH

-368 HQNVD
+368 HQSVD
-373 IAKLVEKLEK
+373 VAKLVEKCEK
-383 NDEEIPEYLKDIRSR
+383 SGEEIPEYLQNIQDSR
-398 QFAVKFY
+398 FPISFFE
-405 DRDEFGDVINT
+405 RDDWGDPIN
-416 SVMDCIRFEDP
+416 SGISDCITFEEP

-436 DKIEMKKLINPIE
+436 EKIEINKLINPIE

-473 RYMIDFTKHS
+473 RYMIDFTKES
-483 GSYRDDNSCAIVMKN
+483 GSYRADTECAIVMKN

-542 IPKTTRDQLNKILLK
+542 IPKTTRDRLNKILLK
-557 DILISENID
+557 DILLADNID
-566 RVSIMK
+566 RTNIIK
-572 KMALLEKEIYTNIM
+572 QMAILENDIYSNIM

-596 TIKSLDSYDNPL
+596 TIKSLDSYENPL
-608 RVAGV
+608 RVFGV
-613 KGLLIWNYVKDES
+613 KGLLLWNYVKDEH
-626 LSSIDVK
+626 LAAIDVK

-638 HIVKILVNA
+638 DIVKIAVNA
-647 TTVEKLR
+647 VTVEKLKD
-654 SEFPYQYDKFRALLG
+654 EFPYQYERFLELLG
-669 LIESDDEEVR
+669 IKECNNDEVKL
-679 MLKSKEFQSIALPLD
+679 LKSKEFQSIALPLD
-694 VQVPRWIELIVDY
+694 VPVPRWIELIVDY
-707 RSIIVDNLSGFPL
+707 RSIIVDNLGGFPL
-720 NAVGISQMDSKR
+720 NGVGISQLDSKK
-732 VPYTNIIKM
+732 VPYTNIIKL

>member
-1 MNSKNKYL
+1 
-9 DEYRGIMKRLL
+9 MKRLL
-20 SSYNDQLSNND
+20 LSYDSNMTEADAKNIVD
-31 IDTII
+31 
-36 EYSIKKRFTDFDA
+36 YSVKKRFTDFDA
-49 YIRNNYIKKNVN
+49 YLRNNYIKKNID
-61 LSGGEI
+61 LSGAEI
-67 LEFLTKK
+67 LEYITKK
-74 DTIITSYGVLFKRH
+74 ETILTSYGVLFKTH
-88 ENSQNP
+88 ANSQNP

-110 KEMFKYPKGSELFE
+110 KEMFKYPKGSEQFE
-124 RYNLLQL
+124 RYNLLQQ

-146 AISFLFDL
+146 AVSFLFDL

-159 VTSTGRSLISSAIM
+159 VTSMGRSLISSAIM

-186 SLDDILVFIDNIRR
+186 SLDDVLVFIDNVRK
-200 EYKDWKFD
+200 EYKEWKFD
-208 DNIILGNS
+208 DEVVLGET

-223 TFNKLILNAG
+223 VFNKLILNCG
-233 YKYIPSTQD
+233 YKYVPTTED

-250 QGCTQ
+250 QSCTQ
-255 HELNRIYYKNN
+255 TELNRLYYKNN
-266 LYGIMDTFYA
+266 LYGIMDTWYA
-276 RNLMIKIF
+276 RNLMFKIF

-306 ELKDILLE
+306 ELKALLLE
-314 YVFYCYQIHD
+314 YVFYCYQIYD

-352 YNYNIDYLKHF
+352 YNYNIKYLEGH

-368 HQNVD
+368 HQSVD
-373 IAKLVEKLEK
+373 VAKLVEKCEK
-383 NDEEIPEYLKDIRSR
+383 SGEEIPEYLQNIQDSR
-398 QFAVKFY
+398 FPISFFE
-405 DRDEFGDVINT
+405 RDDWGDPIN
-416 SVMDCIRFEDP
+416 SGISDCITFEEP

-436 DKIEMKKLINPIE
+436 EKIEINKLINPIE

-473 RYMIDFTKHS
+473 RYMIDFTKES
-483 GSYRDDNSCAIVMKN
+483 GSYRADTECAIVMKN

-542 IPKTTRDQLNKILLK
+542 IPKTTRDRLNKILLK
-557 DILISENID
+557 DILLADNID
-566 RVSIMK
+566 RTNIIK
-572 KMALLEKEIYTNIM
+572 QMAILENDIYSNIM

-596 TIKSLDSYDNPL
+596 TIKSLDSYENPL
-608 RVAGV
+608 RVFGV
-613 KGLLIWNYVKDES
+613 KGLLLWNYVKDEH
-626 LSSIDVK
+626 LAAIDVK

-638 HIVKILVNA
+638 DIIKIAVNA
-647 TTVEKLR
+647 VTVEKLKD
-654 SEFPYQYDKFRALLG
+654 EFPYQYERFLELLG
-669 LIESDDEEVR
+669 IKECNNDEVKL
-679 MLKSKEFQSIALPLD
+679 LKSKEFQSIALPLD
-694 VQVPRWIELIVDY
+694 VPVPRWIELIVDY
-707 RSIIVDNLSGFPL
+707 RSIIVDNLGGFPL
-720 NAVGISQMDSKR
+720 NGVGISQLDSKK
-732 VPYTNIIKM
+732 VPYTNIIKL

>member
-1 MNSKNKYL
+1 MNNKYL
-9 DEYRGIMKRLL
+9 DKYKDVMMRLL
-20 SSYNDQLSNND
+20 LSYDSNMTESDAKNIVD
-31 IDTII
+31 
-36 EYSIKKRFTDFDA
+36 YSVKKRFTDFEA
-49 YIRNNYIKKNVN
+49 YLRNNYIKKNID
-61 LSGGEI
+61 LSGAEI
-67 LEFLTKK
+67 LEYITKK
-74 DTIITSYGVLFKRH
+74 ETILTSYGVLFKTH
-88 ENSQNP
+88 ANSQNP

-110 KEMFKYPKGSELFE
+110 KEMFKYPKGSEQFE
-124 RYNLLQL
+124 RFNLLQQ

-146 AISFLFDL
+146 AVSFLFDL

-159 VTSTGRSLISSAIM
+159 VTSMGRSLISSAIM

-186 SLDDILVFIDNIRR
+186 SLDDVLVFIDNVRK
-200 EYKDWKFD
+200 EYKEWKFD
-208 DNIILGNS
+208 DDIVLGRS

-223 TFNKLILNAG
+223 VFNKLILNCG
-233 YKYIPSTQD
+233 YKYVPTTED

-250 QGCTQ
+250 QSCTQ
-255 HELNRIYYKNN
+255 TELNRLYYKNN
-266 LYGIMDTFYA
+266 LYGIMDTVYA
-276 RNLMIKIF
+276 RNLMVQIF

-306 ELKDILLE
+306 ELKAVLLE
-314 YVFYCYQIHD
+314 YVFYCYQIYD

-352 YNYNIDYLKHF
+352 YNYNIKYLEGH

-368 HQNVD
+368 HQNIDV
-373 IAKLVEKLEK
+373 AKLVEKCEK
-383 NDEEIPEYLKDIRSR
+383 SEEGVPEYLKDIQSTRFPIS
-398 QFAVKFY
+398 FFE
-405 DRDEFGDVINT
+405 RDEWGDPIN
-416 SVMDCIRFEDP
+416 SGISDCITFEEP

-436 DKIEMKKLINPIE
+436 EKIELNKLINPVE

-473 RYMIDFTKHS
+473 LYMIDFTKES
-483 GSYRDDNSCAIVMKN
+483 GSYRNDVDCAIVMKN

-542 IPKTTRDQLNKILLK
+542 IPKTTRDRLNKILLK
-557 DILISENID
+557 DILLADNID
-566 RVSIMK
+566 RTTIIK
-572 KMALLEKEIYTNIM
+572 QMAILENDIYTNIM

-596 TIKSLDSYDNPL
+596 TIKSLDSYENPL
-608 RVAGV
+608 RVFGV
-613 KGLLIWNYVKDES
+613 KGLLLWNYVKDEH
-626 LSSIDVK
+626 LSAIDVK

-638 HIVKILVNA
+638 DIIKIVVNA
-647 TTVEKLR
+647 VTVEKLKD
-654 SEFPYQYDKFRALLG
+654 EFPYQYERFLELLR
-669 LIESDDEEVR
+669 IKECNNDDVKL
-679 MLKSKEFQSIALPLD
+679 LKSKEFQSIALPLD
-694 VQVPRWIELIVDY
+694 VPVPRWIELIVDY
-707 RSIIVDNLSGFPL
+707 RSIIVDNLGGFPL
-720 NAVGISQMDSKR
+720 NGVGISQLDSKK
-732 VPYTNIIKM
+732 VPYTNIIKL